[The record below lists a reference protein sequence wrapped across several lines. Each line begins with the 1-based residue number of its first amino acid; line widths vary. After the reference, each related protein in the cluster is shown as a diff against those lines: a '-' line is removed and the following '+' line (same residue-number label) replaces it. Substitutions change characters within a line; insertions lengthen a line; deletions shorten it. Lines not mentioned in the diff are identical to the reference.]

1 VGQTGVVAQTPEQ
14 DIRRAAERVT
24 LACRALATASNDL
37 RVAHKRSGVTAVDDA
52 AELVRAE
59 TERVCELAE
68 QLAKLGGAL
77 AGRPMASAGR
87 DA

>member
-1 VGQTGVVAQTPEQ
+1 MGTAGLGSQTPEQ

-37 RVAHKRSGVTAVDDA
+37 RVAHKRSGVTKIDDA
-52 AELVRAE
+52 AELVRSE

-68 QLAKLGGAL
+68 QLAKLGGEL
-77 AGRPMASAGR
+77 TGRQMASAGR